1 MADIYNVVVRHD
13 LNKLETEELKEIV
26 ICAEEANDGL
36 ALALKTVG
44 QLAFHSLN
52 SEEYTNQQARDHL
65 SGLSDLMMYLP
76 RIMCG
81 IQQNLLSAQYELNRR
96 GGKNDQ

>member
-1 MADIYNVVVRHD
+1 MADIYDVIVRSD
-13 LNKLETEELKEIV
+13 LKLLSTQELKQISRD
-26 ICAEEANDGL
+26 AEEACIGL
-36 ALALKTVG
+36 ALGLKTVG
-44 QLAFHSLN
+44 QLAFHSVN
-52 SEEYTNQQARDHL
+52 SEEYTNQQAKDHL

-76 RIMCG
+76 RVMCG